1 MRVSLIITFTCL
13 RSSAPK
19 IFKSWGSAESVC
31 LSVRSADGR
40 WEFTGNYR
48 KKKLGKKKR
57 AQLLF
62 PVASLMKPS
71 ASQALFSPSFLPSS
85 AGGRREEELV
95 GLARQ
100 ATCLRNTFPLL
111 VFKDTGFKLQ
121 KTSRTVWESASDQE
135 RFRKRAAAV
144 CQCWR
149 TITVQ
154 SESESARTATTRKDT
169 GQLGCNYKHGFR
181 ADVHCLP
188 REHTKW
194 CTMSGCK
201 FFFKKKKEKTRKERW
216 KTYIRNVRS
225 MYSHSMM
232 AHSCCLVVTVLK
244 SVGEN

>member
-1 MRVSLIITFTCL
+1 MEDGNLQEIIE
-13 RSSAPK
+13 RK
-19 IFKSWGSAESVC
+19 NWG
-31 LSVRSADGR
+31 
-40 WEFTGNYR
+40 
-48 KKKLGKKKR
+48 KR
-57 AQLLF
+57 N
-62 PVASLMKPS
+62 
-71 ASQALFSPSFLPSS
+71 ALNFYFQSPLWWNHRHLKRFSRLPSFLPSS

-201 FFFKKKKEKTRKERW
+201 FFLKKKERKKGKTRKERW

>member
-1 MRVSLIITFTCL
+1 MEDGNLQEIIE
-13 RSSAPK
+13 RK
-19 IFKSWGSAESVC
+19 NWG
-31 LSVRSADGR
+31 
-40 WEFTGNYR
+40 
-48 KKKLGKKKR
+48 KR
-57 AQLLF
+57 N
-62 PVASLMKPS
+62 
-71 ASQALFSPSFLPSS
+71 ALNFYFQSPLWWNHRHLKRFSRLPSFLPSS

-201 FFFKKKKEKTRKERW
+201 FFFLKKERKKRQEKKDGKRTLGTSDLCILTLW
-216 KTYIRNVRS
+216 WRTPAVWWLLCWRAWEKISEACMPLTFNQI
-225 MYSHSMM
+225 
-232 AHSCCLVVTVLK
+232 AVTE
-244 SVGEN
+244 SF